1 MAGVIIPVEN
11 NRTWPNWPV
20 FSTGIITPFMNSC
33 YPLKVF
39 KRVKHLLV
47 FNYYISFLLHQTQLE
62 LKSATQLSCT
72 STHYEVAFKILGET
86 QTQHHFA
93 TSY

>member
-20 FSTGIITPFMNSC
+20 FSAGIITPFMNSC

-39 KRVKHLLV
+39 KFIATLDNDPVVLH
-47 FNYYISFLLHQTQLE
+47 YYIFL
-62 LKSATQLSCT
+62 S
-72 STHYEVAFKILGET
+72 VAYANRSQF
-86 QTQHHFA
+86 
-93 TSY
+93 S